1 MIGTANNIGALNQD
15 PTMRDPV
22 TGEPV
27 AVPGGLPGALP
38 ATSAPSGS
46 GAGANVS
53 GAPLPQDPTQ
63 QSQAGGAESGAIGTA
78 DQAGAAPGGPPD
90 LTPDRGTGEQKLM
103 QTMTTDPASLADLQE
118 GVLKRIEAA
127 RKDPVAVAQAKQMT
141 DLQEQQGIPADA
153 SKEELK
159 AMTEEGLK
167 RAEADGNV
175 TKKEAS
181 KLRKRFNKVYETIH
195 RDEMGLFLLD
205 FGLRAMMAGE
215 SMGDMAAI
223 GAAGSGAMGAL
234 QGRRAEAEQKRVDDA
249 KYAEEQGLEQYGKET
264 DRYEAETGRFSAEE
278 LAKRGALGYTGKE
291 AWLAARYKKQ
301 GYTEEQIN
309 DILMGAEG
317 TLASAQELGMKLTS
331 LIANAGILD
340 KFPVGGEMVELK
352 KMTPAQ
358 QSVWI
363 QEQLQ
368 LQAEAANAFDRQRK
382 EQDAFGRAATGAGVS
397 NQ

>member
-1 MIGTANNIGALNQD
+1 
-15 PTMRDPV
+15 
-22 TGEPV
+22 
-27 AVPGGLPGALP
+27 
-38 ATSAPSGS
+38 
-46 GAGANVS
+46 
-53 GAPLPQDPTQ
+53 
-63 QSQAGGAESGAIGTA
+63 
-78 DQAGAAPGGPPD
+78 
-90 LTPDRGTGEQKLM
+90 M

-264 DRYEAETGRFSAEE
+264 DRYEAETGRFAAEE
-278 LAKRGALGYTGKE
+278 LAKRGALGYRGEKAYVRELGLKMGK
-291 AWLAARYKKQ
+291 
-301 GYTEEQIN
+301 TEEEIWN
-309 DILMGAEG
+309 AWTNAE
-317 TLASAQELGMKLTS
+317 TECWHS
-331 LIANAGILD
+331 
-340 KFPVGGEMVELK
+340 
-352 KMTPAQ
+352 
-358 QSVWI
+358 
-363 QEQLQ
+363 
-368 LQAEAANAFDRQRK
+368 
-382 EQDAFGRAATGAGVS
+382 
-397 NQ
+397 